1 MMNKESL
8 MKGDWVKTDLGE
20 IQQVVEIREDCVML
34 FYNDLY
40 KYEDIEPIKITE
52 DILKKNGFVEY
63 KGFYRRV
70 VYNDYDTWIIEIDS
84 MIFEYGYGYLDLD
97 HTNDDI
103 GQGGIDH
110 LKIKYVHELQ
120 HALSLCELN
129 GSELKV

>member
-52 DILKKNGFVEY
+52 DILKKNG
-63 KGFYRRV
+63 
-70 VYNDYDTWIIEIDS
+70 
-84 MIFEYGYGYLDLD
+84 
-97 HTNDDI
+97 
-103 GQGGIDH
+103 
-110 LKIKYVHELQ
+110 
-120 HALSLCELN
+120 
-129 GSELKV
+129 